1 MYPLYWTTSKEGIF
15 MCNIL
20 CAIFYVQYFYVQYR
34 NVLSV
39 RILAKISPSGNAAT
53 ISIADANQDADA
65 DNDIIPRL

>member
-1 MYPLYWTTSKEGIF
+1 

-39 RILAKISPSGNAAT
+39 RILAKISPSGNAAP
-53 ISIADANQDADA
+53 ISTADANQDAAA
-65 DNDIIPRL
+65 DKDIIPTLEHPR